1 MVEQAHLVA
10 RQHHKPFSH
19 VTWGLIVGSQS
30 RVLWTLRE
38 HNLQVLCF
46 RLDEVH
52 EVVKGGGG
60 GLGAVREVRLLDG
73 DQQGGRQQ
81 PVAEDE
87 LARGDVHLD
96 HRDQVSPV
104 CAQACSS
111 SLVLLLLHLL
121 LIVLAGQETWFQ
133 AKLFLQVPIDVGPV
147 VSVQLKAIELD

>member
-1 MVEQAHLVA
+1 M
-10 RQHHKPFSH
+10 
-19 VTWGLIVGSQS
+19 
-30 RVLWTLRE
+30 
-38 HNLQVLCF
+38 
-46 RLDEVH
+46 H
-52 EVVKGGGG
+52 EVVEGGGG

-96 HRDQVSPV
+96 HRDEVSPV

-121 LIVLAGQETWFQ
+121 LIVLTRQETWFQ

-147 VSVQLKAIELD
+147 VSVQLKAVELD